1 MNMEQDGLM
10 ESIINITEGNKP
22 NEKRKCFFCEKEALF
37 TFGIIN
43 NNKILTINNDELF
56 VMQAVGLCD
65 THAEGFNSLL
75 SGEHDINDL
84 ISVMKDT
91 KQRKINL
98 RR

>member
-1 MNMEQDGLM
+1 MET
-10 ESIINITEGNKP
+10 IIKILEGNKP

-37 TFGIIN
+37 TFGVIN
-43 NNKILTINNDELF
+43 NNKTLDINNEESF
-56 VMQAVGLCD
+56 IMQSVGLCS

-84 ISVMKDT
+84 ISVMKDN

>member
-1 MNMEQDGLM
+1 MET
-10 ESIINITEGNKP
+10 IIKVTEGDSFNT
-22 NEKRKCFFCEKEALF
+22 KRKCFFCEKEALF
-37 TFGIIN
+37 TFSIIKNDKVLKIN
-43 NNKILTINNDELF
+43 NEESFI
-56 VMQAVGLCD
+56 MQSVGLCE

-75 SGEHDINDL
+75 SGEHDINEL